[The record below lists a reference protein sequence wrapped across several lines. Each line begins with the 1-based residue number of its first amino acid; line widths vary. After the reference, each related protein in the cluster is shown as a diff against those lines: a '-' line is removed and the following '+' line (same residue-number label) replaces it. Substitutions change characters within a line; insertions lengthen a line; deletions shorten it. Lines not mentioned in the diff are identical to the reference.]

1 MNNKI
6 PITMFCDPDVAN
18 ELYLLAKQAGIET
31 IKPEPKTESDVN
43 KSNDITFAHKFVML
57 KASALEEK
65 HNKPKE
71 SKQTEDNVK
80 NEFLKLI
87 KTRNG
92 V

>member
-6 PITMFCDPDVAN
+6 PITMFCDPDIAN

-31 IKPEPKTESDVN
+31 STPENEVN
-43 KSNDITFAHKFVML
+43 KSTDIASVHKIVML
-57 KASALEEK
+57 KAAALEEK
-65 HNKPKE
+65 LNKPKE
-71 SKQTEDNVK
+71 NKQTEENVK
-80 NEFLKLI
+80 HEFLKLI